1 MAGDPFLSDPSRKR
15 KRSNNNKRTSVVGRK
30 TKKTATPTPDLLNDE
45 EISGGSDTDDE
56 QGNVSVDEKEVGGFD
71 DDEINSDDEFAG
83 ESTADKRRRLLKQ
96 YLENLKTEMEEEY
109 GEFDA
114 LDLDL
119 DIISTRLKKDAAE
132 QKGYVY
138 KFVADNL
145 LLQDSEPRISRI
157 GSMSLTSLSL
167 HYPYCYTT
175 SKDMELSKWDIRD
188 FNKKPRRVKYVRGGS
203 KFYEINKEV
212 SKNGHVDEI
221 HTVAASP
228 NGKFVV
234 TGGKDKRLIIW
245 STESLSP
252 LKVIENKTKAGAFY
266 GLTFRRNSD
275 QLYAACGD
283 LKIRT
288 YSVNQL
294 LQLETLY
301 GHQDL
306 VVDISALGQER
317 CVTVGSRD
325 RTAMLWKIAE
335 ETRLTFRGG
344 DSTDKKRK
352 KKRDEEEE
360 KESEIFYAEGSID
373 VVSMIDDSHF
383 VTGSDNGNISLWST
397 AKKKPQFTQRLA
409 HGIIPSLT
417 SEQISGEKSEELAT
431 KQIPVQNP
439 YWITSIYALPF
450 SNVFFSGSWNGE
462 IKVWKLNE
470 DLRSFVQI
478 GVLPRAKGVVTR
490 IEAIEED
497 TNKKNSRI
505 RVFATLA
512 KEQRLGRWTQQKGD
526 GARNALYS
534 IVINQQDLRS

>member
-1 MAGDPFLSDPSRKR
+1 M
-15 KRSNNNKRTSVVGRK
+15 GRK